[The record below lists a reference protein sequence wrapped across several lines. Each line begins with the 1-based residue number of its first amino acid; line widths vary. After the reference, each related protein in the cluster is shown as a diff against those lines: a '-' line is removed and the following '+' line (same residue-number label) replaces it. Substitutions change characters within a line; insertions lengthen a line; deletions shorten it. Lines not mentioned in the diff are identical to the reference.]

1 MVYTVDPTG
10 PNGATPPAA
19 SARLTTGLARVAV
32 IGSGVA
38 GLGAAW
44 RLTRAPNAPGATC
57 AVTLFEAGA
66 QLGGHANTVNVTLPD
81 GLGRDVTHGV
91 DTGFLVYNART
102 YPQLINLFKQLGVA
116 TAASDMSFSVQ
127 APPLAPLLRSA
138 SKRRQAG
145 RLEWSGSNLS
155 SVFAQRRNLL
165 SWPFVSMLR
174 QVLRFNRLATE
185 LAARGDDAAMREPLA
200 DFLSRHRFD
209 DHFAQG
215 YLLPMIA
222 CIWSCPVD
230 QMLQFP
236 VGTLIRFCDNHGLLQ
251 VNRRPRWFTVQG
263 GSRHYVN
270 AIAKTLHDIRLNT
283 PVYRVERDTKGV
295 TVHTSLHGQARQ
307 ERFDALV
314 FACHAP
320 QALALLG
327 TQASVT
333 EQRVLGAMRTQA
345 NRAVLHLDSS
355 VMPQARRAWAAWNYE
370 RSDAVAANTSPV
382 CLHYWINQLQP
393 LPFASDVF
401 VSLNPV
407 REPHAS
413 TVLGR
418 FDYAHPVFD
427 GPAIAAQR
435 DLPQLQGQQRSWF
448 AGAWCGY
455 GFHEDGLKAGC
466 AAADGIAQAL
476 LSNTAH
482 DSSRLLQPTVTA
494 EPA

>member
-1 MVYTVDPTG
+1 MVYTVHSPW
-10 PNGATPPAA
+10 PAGATPPPV
-19 SARLTTGLARVAV
+19 SARAAPGAARVAV

-44 RLTRAPNAPGATC
+44 RLTHAPGPDGPPC
-57 AVTLFEAGA
+57 AVTLFETAA

-81 GLGRDVTHGV
+81 AQGRDVTHGV
-91 DTGFLVYNART
+91 DTGFLVYNERT
-102 YPQLINLFKQLGVA
+102 YPQLISLFEQLGVA

-127 APPLAPLLRSA
+127 APPLTSRLSA
-138 SKRRQAG
+138 ASQHGRGQ

-185 LAARGDDAAMREPLA
+185 LAARGDDAAVSEPLA
-200 DFLSRHRFD
+200 SFLSRHHFD
-209 DHFAQG
+209 DHFSQG

-230 QMLQFP
+230 QMLHFP

-251 VNRRPRWFTVQG
+251 VNNRPRWFTVQG

-270 AIAKTLHDIRLNT
+270 AIANTLHDVRLNT
-283 PVYRVERDTKGV
+283 PVYRVERDASGV
-295 TVHTSLHGQARQ
+295 TLHTSLHGQARK
-307 ERFDALV
+307 ERFDAVVL
-314 FACHAP
+314 ACHAP

-327 TQASVT
+327 AQASAA

-345 NRAVLHLDSS
+345 NRAVLHLDTS

-370 RSDAVAANTSPV
+370 RSEAVASNASPV

-393 LPFASDVF
+393 LPFARDVF

-407 REPHAS
+407 REPHAA
-413 TVLGR
+413 TVLGS

-435 DLPQLQGQQRSWF
+435 ELPQLQGQQRSWF
-448 AGAWCGY
+448 AGAWCSY
-455 GFHEDGLKAGC
+455 GFHEDGLKAGF
-466 AAADGIAQAL
+466 AAADGVTKML
-476 LSNTAH
+476 MSSSTSTAH
-482 DSSRLLQPTVTA
+482 SVGLQSLTKELT
-494 EPA
+494 